1 MAMRILVFLVC
12 CGLMAKEVPRT
23 MTTRR
28 VVSAKA
34 FSERRAKA
42 LESMTKKKRW
52 SKNGRTPKSQ
62 WGAVK
67 VRPKG

>member
-1 MAMRILVFLVC
+1 
-12 CGLMAKEVPRT
+12 MAKEPVPAS
-23 MTTRR
+23 MATRR

-34 FSERRAKA
+34 FSEQRAKA
-42 LESMTKKKRW
+42 LSTIPKKKRW
-52 SKNGRTPKSQ
+52 TKNQRGSKSQ